1 MYIIIIYIRIFSKLL
16 ILIIKKIKVI
26 IIVIKMNDIVQ
37 IKMVIIMIYFMEI
50 IFLGLNPDNENYVG
64 RNKLKLSKEEMINI
78 IKIDIKK
85 KG

>member
-1 MYIIIIYIRIFSKLL
+1 
-16 ILIIKKIKVI
+16 
-26 IIVIKMNDIVQ
+26 MNDIVQ